1 MNKPKIFLDSSAL
14 VAGVL
19 STTGAAR
26 ALLVLSENENIESFI
41 NEHIITECER
51 TFARKVPE
59 ALPELRNTI
68 KNAMLKI
75 LNDPTPEKVQANL
88 YLIQDPQDVAILLS
102 ALECK
107 ADFLVA
113 HNRKHFTD
121 DPQVAEKTGLRI
133 GTPGDALEWIRAQR

>member
-19 STTGAAR
+19 SSMGAAR
-26 ALLVLSENENIESFI
+26 ALLVLSENENIELFI
-41 NEHIITECER
+41 NEHVITECER

-75 LNDPTPEKVQANL
+75 LNDPAPEKVQANL

-102 ALECK
+102 ALVSK
-107 ADFLVA
+107 ADFLVT
-113 HNRKHFTD
+113 HNRKNFID

-133 GTPGDALEWIRAQR
+133 GTPGDALEWLREQI